1 MSDPDAY
8 IMLVSSLP
16 NPQALFLA
24 KRPPL
29 SRLRLDQRL
38 RVLTEEDTVTLK
50 LVEDALD
57 WRLLPGLTADEEVL
71 VRSKRALAEIES
83 ETLRLV
89 VRDRM
94 EIRTII
100 SALRRRHRGDAAP
113 APGTPWGLGR
123 WTRHIVQN
131 WSDPGFRLGTG
142 HAWVREAD
150 RLMKDN
156 DTLALER
163 LILELAYRLLK
174 RRKAEH
180 DFDLEAVVMYVLQW
194 SIVTRWVIY
203 NAEVAARRFE
213 DLAEAGMADFVALSF
228 EGDA

>member
-1 MSDPDAY
+1 
-8 IMLVSSLP
+8 
-16 NPQALFLA
+16 
-24 KRPPL
+24 
-29 SRLRLDQRL
+29 
-38 RVLTEEDTVTLK
+38 
-50 LVEDALD
+50 
-57 WRLLPGLTADEEVL
+57 
-71 VRSKRALAEIES
+71 
-83 ETLRLV
+83 
-89 VRDRM
+89 
-94 EIRTII
+94 
-100 SALRRRHRGDAAP
+100 
-113 APGTPWGLGR
+113 
-123 WTRHIVQN
+123 
-131 WSDPGFRLGTG
+131 
-142 HAWVREAD
+142 
-150 RLMKDN
+150 MKDN